1 MKFYCLKCNSKYSI
15 KDEDIPEKGATTIC
29 KKCGNKIEIAKPQ
42 NDQKSEE
49 DLKAKSKINQINDSE
64 PENKPLLSAG
74 DVQFRSFVF
83 KNREKYLLKFRA
95 FKLVEGDEFSA
106 TWNWPAFLIPPPW
119 LLYRKMYLWGILS
132 IVLGFIP
139 LVNILASIGFGM
151 TGNYIYYK
159 HAKKKINEI
168 IVKNPNMSERELNIL
183 LSIKGGVSYLIATVM
198 IVITV
203 AGILTTVAIPQ
214 FNSYRM
220 RAYNITAQNDL
231 SNAVKAQE
239 DYYIDNNT
247 YTDSLKDITGDRYN
261 FFVSKDVEIQIIS
274 AGKDSYCMVAFHKNG
289 NKKYQI
295 NGTGGE
301 ITEVSINSIGS
312 IKEE

>member
-1 MKFYCLKCNSKYSI
+1 M
-15 KDEDIPEKGATTIC
+15 
-29 KKCGNKIEIAKPQ
+29 
-42 NDQKSEE
+42 
-49 DLKAKSKINQINDSE
+49 
-64 PENKPLLSAG
+64 
-74 DVQFRSFVF
+74 
-83 KNREKYLLKFRA
+83 KFRA
-95 FKLVEGDEFSA
+95 FKTVDREKFSV

-119 LLYRKMYLWGILS
+119 LLYRKMYFWGILS

-168 IVKNPNMSERELNIL
+168 IDKNPSVSERELNIL
-183 LSIKGGVSYLIATVM
+183 LSIKGGVSYVIAILM

-203 AGILTTVAIPQ
+203 TGILAAVAIPQ
-214 FNSYRM
+214 FNSYRI
-220 RAYNITAQNDL
+220 RAYNSTAQNDL
-231 SNAVKAQE
+231 SNAAAAQE
-239 DYYIDNNT
+239 SYYIDNNT
-247 YTDSLKDITGDRYN
+247 YTDSLKNITGDRYN

-274 AGKDSYCMVAFHKNG
+274 AGQDSYCMIAFHKKG

-301 ITEVSINSIGS
+301 ITEVSLNSIGS

>member
-1 MKFYCLKCNSKYSI
+1 MKFYCSECNAKYSL
-15 KDEDIPEKGATTIC
+15 KDEEIPEKGATTVC
-29 KKCGNKIEIAKPQ
+29 KNCGNKIAIAKPQ
-42 NDQKSEE
+42 GDQKSEE
-49 DLKAKSKINQINDSE
+49 DHKTTGRINQENNSE
-64 PENKPLLSAG
+64 AENKPLLSAG

-95 FKLVEGDEFSA
+95 FKAVDREKFSV
-106 TWNWPAFLIPPPW
+106 TWNWPAFFIPPPW

-132 IVLGFIP
+132 IVLAVIP
-139 LVNILASIGFGM
+139 LINILASIGFGM

-168 IVKNPNMSERELNIL
+168 IDKNPDVSERELNIL
-183 LSIKGGVSYLIATVM
+183 LTIKGGVSYLLPIVM
-198 IVITV
+198 IVIAVT
-203 AGILTTVAIPQ
+203 GIFVAIAVPQ
-214 FNSYRM
+214 FNAYRM

-231 SNAVKAQE
+231 RNAAAAQE
-239 DYYIDNNT
+239 NYYIAKSK

-261 FFVSKDVEIQIIS
+261 FFVSKDVVVQIIS
-274 AGKDSYCMVAFHKNG
+274 ADKDSYCMVAFNKNG

-301 ITEVSINSIGS
+301 ITEVPSLG
-312 IKEE
+312 E